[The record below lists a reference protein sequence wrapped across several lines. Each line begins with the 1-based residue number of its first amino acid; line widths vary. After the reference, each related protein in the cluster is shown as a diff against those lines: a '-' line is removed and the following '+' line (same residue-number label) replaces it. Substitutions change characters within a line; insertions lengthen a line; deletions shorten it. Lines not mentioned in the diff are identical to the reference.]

1 MAFNLRIR
9 MMLLVLLALA
19 VASGPLG
26 LGQGQGQGQDQ
37 PVVIATSEVFGSL
50 VRTIGADE
58 VLVITIIPAGFCPA
72 HYDLRPSDF
81 LYLSKAE
88 LVIYH
93 GIEPWMDRLLANIN
107 PGAKVLQ
114 LRGEWNYPA
123 PLAEKA
129 RAIAEE
135 MEELWPEKAAA
146 FQGRL
151 DRFLAD
157 LEALAGE
164 IQARARELELG
175 KVPAIVMA
183 WQEGFARWLGL
194 NIVATYPPEER
205 LTVRDLTEL
214 AARGREAQVK
224 LVIDNLQSGVS
235 FGGRLA
241 QAIGATH
248 IVLTNFPGP
257 LPGTVDMLSMLRVNA
272 EIVFAAVEALIAGQT
287 VGAP

>member
-1 MAFNLRIR
+1 MASKLKVWF
-9 MMLLVLLALA
+9 LVAL
-19 VASGPLG
+19 VSLASGGLLG
-26 LGQGQGQGQDQ
+26 LGQGQEPSV

-50 VRTIGADE
+50 ARAIGADE

-93 GIEPWMDRLLANIN
+93 GIEPWMDRLLANVN
-107 PGAKVLQ
+107 PAARVIQ
-114 LRGEWNYPA
+114 LRGEWNSPA

-129 RAIAEE
+129 EAITVA
-135 MEELWPEKAAA
+135 MKELWPEKAEA

-151 DRFLAD
+151 NQFLAD
-157 LEALAGE
+157 LEALNQE
-164 IQARARELELG
+164 ILARARALELE

-214 AARGREAQVK
+214 AAKGREAQVK

-241 QAIGATH
+241 QAIGAIH

-257 LPGTVDMLSMLRVNA
+257 IPGTVDMLSMLRVNA
-272 EIVFAAVEALIAGQT
+272 GLVFTAVESLMAA
-287 VGAP
+287 GAP